1 MSLKSLK
8 NQTLRNKSTIN
19 SVNLTGGAS
28 TGPVITSIVVTDS
41 NYNNLDDTALLPAGG
56 YAKLIGSGFAS
67 GCSAYFNGTS
77 VTTTFVSATEVRVV
91 IPATSVG
98 TYNVMLFNPSTAGAI
113 YLNLGIS
120 SAPTFTTTAGSLGT
134 SYETTAVSTSIAA
147 TGDTPITYALYSG
160 SLPTGVTL
168 ASNGTLSGTSPVEAS
183 STTYSFIVQA
193 TDAQLQDT
201 TRSFSLTISTDVVT
215 WSTPAADFA
224 YTLIGNEAM
233 ANVSLLATSAAGYGV
248 TYAANTLPTGVSL
261 SGNTVF
267 GTPTTEQ
274 TIYTALTATANT
286 TGRTATRY
294 VSWSVVLGDAFWKYN
309 TLLIPGASTTFV
321 DDASTN
327 NFAVTINGDTRPNN
341 FSPYTAGYYSNFF
354 DGSGDWLTFPNNAGY
369 EFGSGA
375 FTVELWAYITG
386 SSGTVANYSNGQ
398 SSNSNFAWELYQ
410 VSTTVMQFSVFE
422 GATQYISSS
431 SAFKT
436 NSWNHIACVRSGNTL
451 TTYVNGVAGGT
462 TANITGV
469 SISVPASSTLKLCS
483 YGNGSS
489 YLTGYIS
496 NFRVVK
502 GTAVYT
508 AAFTPSTTP
517 LTAISNTSLLTC
529 QSNRFID
536 NSTNNFTITVTGN
549 TLISSFDPFVP
560 NTSYSTYGSG
570 YFDGTGDY
578 LSIPSNAALQLPTG
592 DFTIEAWIYLT
603 GALGSYYFIFTQT
616 GSTNAT
622 SNWDFTVNGNASG
635 QLRFEAFSGGTQII
649 NLIGTSSVPVNA
661 WTHVAVTRSG
671 STYTIWMNGISQG
684 TASSASTVNTN
695 ALTTYIG
702 QNFNNTYYFPGYIT
716 DARLVKGTAV
726 YTTTFT
732 PPSAPLTAI
741 ANTSL
746 LTLQNNQPVNNN
758 IFLDNSTNNS
768 LITRSGNTTQGT
780 FSPYGDN
787 WSNYFTGASTSY
799 IQTPAGSTTAILGT
813 AGGGITPTATFTIEC
828 WIYQIQRQTALTTP
842 VLIGDQGVN
851 GSLYWTFGPD
861 SSGKLAFYH
870 YTGSQVLATGN
881 DTIPLNTWTHIA
893 MSINSGAIKLF
904 VNGTLQTIT
913 GATTTGTQSGTF
925 GYLLTGGFYNFTST
939 HAYIGNLSNLRIVKS
954 ALYST
959 TFTPSTTPLTPI
971 TNTGLLMC
979 QSSRFIDN
987 SPNAFALT
995 TGSTLSVQRFSP
1007 FNPLS
1012 VTPTSYSGYFDGSGD
1027 YLSVP
1032 TTSGN
1037 LNQTGDFTYEMW
1049 IYWKSMPTTGYQ
1061 NIAGQGEA
1069 GQSSY
1074 GLLAGNAASNTWS
1087 APYVFKLNVA
1097 NSGDVLN
1104 GNTAL
1109 VAGQWYHLAHT
1120 RTSGVNRL
1128 FVDGVVQTNTYTD
1141 NTSRTFAGNPYLIG
1155 NNSNGYISNFRFIQ
1169 GTSLYTTTF
1178 TPPTSP
1184 LTAVSGTQLLT
1195 LQSPTFIDNSTNN
1208 LTITA
1213 VGNSQPTIQN
1223 SFGFTSALTNGYTPS
1238 TIGGSGYFDGTGDY
1252 LTVPYSSSFSIPSN
1266 TAFTFECWV
1275 YTTINNIFTVANRN
1289 WNYGGTGPTWA
1300 FYLNNG
1306 TTPGWGIAGTGYSTY
1321 NMLNSSSVSGK
1332 LGAWNHYVWTR
1343 DSSNVCSMYV
1353 NGINGG
1359 VSRTD
1364 GQAMTSGSGN
1374 VFIGVSSNLA
1384 SPYANGNISN
1394 MRFVL
1399 GTAVYTS
1406 NFVPPASPLQ
1416 AITNTSL
1423 LTNMTSAGIY
1433 DAAMMTNMET
1443 LGDAKLST
1451 AVSKFGGSSM
1461 SFDGTGDYLTAPF
1474 NPTFNLGTGN
1484 FTIEFWVNTS
1494 STVAYATALRLGDTW
1509 TTGSWAL
1516 YLNDSGGSGYPSWWN
1531 QTGSYTLSTSGALI
1545 NDGSWHHI
1553 ALVRNG
1559 ATMTMYIDG
1568 TSRGTLSIGTNT
1580 VGDTTTKL
1588 WIGRDSSNVREWVG
1602 YMDDLRITKG
1612 YARYTS
1618 NFTPP
1623 TSAFQ
1628 IK

>member
-67 GCSAYFNGTS
+67 GCSAYFNGSS

-147 TGDTPITYALYSG
+147 TGDAPITYALYSG

-224 YTLIGNEAM
+224 YTLVGNEAM

-327 NFAVTINGDTRPNN
+327 NFAVTINGDTRPNS

-469 SISVPASSTLKLCS
+469 SISAPAAATLKLCS

-517 LTAISNTSLLTC
+517 LTAITNTSLLTC

-560 NTSYSTYGSG
+560 NSSYSTYGSG

-578 LSIPSNAALQLPTG
+578 LSVPSNAAFDLG
-592 DFTIEAWIYLT
+592 ASDFTIECWFNPQGFAAAYGLISRYNYEFV
-603 GALGSYYFIFTQT
+603 GSGWFLRVVNSTTIRFAYGNDVINNVSVSL
-616 GSTNAT
+616 STNIWYHLALSRSGT
-622 SNWDFTVNGNASG
+622 TAKMFLNGIQVGSFTVNN
-635 QLRFEAFSGGTQII
+635 FSDATTALQIGRT
-649 NLIGTSSVPVNA
+649 NTLTDDMY
-661 WTHVAVTRSG
+661 
-671 STYTIWMNGISQG
+671 TYM
-684 TASSASTVNTN
+684 
-695 ALTTYIG
+695 
-702 QNFNNTYYFPGYIT
+702 T
-716 DARLVKGTAV
+716 DVRVVKGTAV
-726 YTTTFT
+726 YTTAFT
-732 PPSAPLTAI
+732 PPVTPLTAI

-758 IFLDNSTNNS
+758 TFLDNSTNNF
-768 LITRSGNTTQGT
+768 LVTRAGNATQGT
-780 FSPYGDN
+780 FSPYGGN
-787 WSNYFTGASTSY
+787 WSNFFN
-799 IQTPAGSTTAILGT
+799 GSTDYLSVSNNAALMLG
-813 AGGGITPTATFTIEC
+813 AGNFTIEC
-828 WIYQIQRQTALTTP
+828 WFYITGNSASNPSSERSGQLITKFQNTSNYYTLYVLGNSSTTGNALRLEIVVGGSLTTIQYTGTIAQNQWQHFA
-842 VLIGDQGVN
+842 VVRN
-851 GSLYWTFGPD
+851 GSGSNNIVLYLNG
-861 SSGKLAFYH
+861 SS
-870 YTGSQVLATGN
+870 VATG
-881 DTIPLNTWTHIA
+881 TNTATD
-893 MSINSGAIKLF
+893 SN
-904 VNGTLQTIT
+904 T
-913 GATTTGTQSGTF
+913 GPV
-925 GYLLTGGFYNFTST
+925 
-939 HAYIGNLSNLRIVKS
+939 YIGYYGYPSYPNYFNGYISNARIVKGT
-954 ALYST
+954 AVYT
-959 TFTPSTTPLTPI
+959 GNFTPSTTPLTPI
-971 TNTGLLMC
+971 ANTSLLTC
-979 QSSRFIDN
+979 ADSRFIDD
-987 SPNAFALT
+987 SLNAFALT
-995 TGSTLSVQRFSP
+995 TTGTPSIQRFSP
-1007 FNPLS
+1007 FNPSS
-1012 VTPTSYSGYFDGSGD
+1012 VTPTSYSGYFDG
-1027 YLSVP
+1027 
-1032 TTSGN
+1032 T
-1037 LNQTGDFTYEMW
+1037 
-1049 IYWKSMPTTGYQ
+1049 
-1061 NIAGQGEA
+1061 
-1069 GQSSY
+1069 
-1074 GLLAGNAASNTWS
+1074 
-1087 APYVFKLNVA
+1087 
-1097 NSGDVLN
+1097 GDVLTPPAN
-1104 GNTAL
+1104 NVFAFGTGSFCIEAWIFNNELKNYSCLVTTRPNNSSYADAYHIGWDSVGGVSLYVNTTSTTGAPGGTITT
-1109 VAGQWYHLAHT
+1109 GQWQHFVCCRDSSNRTAIFVNGT
-1120 RTSGVNRL
+1120 RVGSDTVTSNFTRNLLG
-1128 FVDGVVQTNTYTD
+1128 
-1141 NTSRTFAGNPYLIG
+1141 IG
-1155 NNSNGYISNFRFIQ
+1155 DFPTTPAEGINGYISNLRLVKGNSVYDPTQ
-1169 GTSLYTTTF
+1169 TTITV
-1178 TPPTSP
+1178 PTSP
-1184 LTAVSGTQLLT
+1184 LTTTSQGVTASTVSILT
-1195 LQSPTFIDNSTNN
+1195 CQSTTFIDNSTNN
-1208 LTITA
+1208 FTITA
-1213 VGNSQPTIQN
+1213 VGNTQPTQQN
-1223 SFGFTSALTNGYTPS
+1223 PFGFTSATTNGYTVS

-1252 LTVPYSSSFSIPSN
+1252 LTAPSDAAYQFGTGDFTIEYWIYQTASGSYRTVLDTRSSGTASPWACLINSSNQPYILITADLTSSI
-1266 TAFTFECWV
+1266 AI
-1275 YTTINNIFTVANRN
+1275 TIN
-1289 WNYGGTGPTWA
+1289 
-1300 FYLNNG
+1300 
-1306 TTPGWGIAGTGYSTY
+1306 
-1321 NMLNSSSVSGK
+1321 
-1332 LGAWNHYVWTR
+1332 AWNHV
-1343 DSSNVCSMYV
+1343 VCAYNGAGQVKFYV
-1353 NGINGG
+1353 NGSLVGTSTASWTDAGGTTGTYIGAYSGVAYFFNGTIDEAG
-1359 VSRTD
+1359 AWTRALTATEVTELYN
-1364 GQAMTSGSGN
+1364 SGN
-1374 VFIGVSSNLA
+1374 GKQ
-1384 SPYANGNISN
+1384 Y
-1394 MRFVL
+1394 
-1399 GTAVYTS
+1399 
-1406 NFVPPASPLQ
+1406 PL
-1416 AITNTSL
+1416 
-1423 LTNMTSAGIY
+1423 
-1433 DAAMMTNMET
+1433 
-1443 LGDAKLST
+1443 
-1451 AVSKFGGSSM
+1451 
-1461 SFDGTGDYLTAPF
+1461 
-1474 NPTFNLGTGN
+1474 
-1484 FTIEFWVNTS
+1484 
-1494 STVAYATALRLGDTW
+1494 
-1509 TTGSWAL
+1509 
-1516 YLNDSGGSGYPSWWN
+1516 
-1531 QTGSYTLSTSGALI
+1531 
-1545 NDGSWHHI
+1545 
-1553 ALVRNG
+1553 
-1559 ATMTMYIDG
+1559 
-1568 TSRGTLSIGTNT
+1568 
-1580 VGDTTTKL
+1580 
-1588 WIGRDSSNVREWVG
+1588 
-1602 YMDDLRITKG
+1602 
-1612 YARYTS
+1612 
-1618 NFTPP
+1618 
-1623 TSAFQ
+1623 
-1628 IK
+1628 

>member
-147 TGDTPITYALYSG
+147 TGDDPITYALYSG

-224 YTLIGNEAM
+224 YTLVGNEAM
-233 ANVSLLATSAAGYGV
+233 ANVNLLATSAAGYGV

-327 NFAVTINGDTRPNN
+327 NFGVSIFGDTKPNSFN
-341 FSPYTAGYYSNFF
+341 PYTPGYYSNFF
-354 DGSGDWLTFPNNAGY
+354 DGSGDWLTFSNNAGY

-469 SISVPASSTLKLCS
+469 SISAPAGATLKLCS

-508 AAFTPSTTP
+508 TTFTPSTTP
-517 LTAISNTSLLTC
+517 LTAITNTSLLTC

-536 NSTNNFTITVTGN
+536 NSTNALTVTVTGN

-560 NTSYSTYGSG
+560 NSSYSSYGSG

-578 LSIPSNAALQLPTG
+578 LSVPANSVFEMGSG
-592 DFTIEAWIYLT
+592 DFTYEWWMNPSSAPAQAGIWIQSPNSGTFGPLWITYQSGTLNLYAT
-603 GALGSYYFIFTQT
+603 
-616 GSTNAT
+616 T
-622 SNWDFTVNGNASG
+622 SNGSWNIGNSLTISG
-635 QLRFEAFSGGTQII
+635 TIPLNT
-649 NLIGTSSVPVNA
+649 

-671 STYTIWMNGISQG
+671 GVWRSFINGVQFWTI
-684 TASSASTVNTN
+684 TN
-695 ALTTYIG
+695 AGSLYASNSISTIG
-702 QNFNNTYYFPGYIT
+702 GYTDSLYFTGYISNFRT
-716 DARLVKGTAV
+716 VKGTAV
-726 YTTTFT
+726 YTSNFT
-732 PPSAPLTAI
+732 PSTTPLTAI

-746 LTLQNNQPVNNN
+746 LTLQNNQSVNNN
-758 IFLDNSTNNS
+758 VFLDNSTNNF
-768 LITRSGNTTQGT
+768 LVTRAGNTTQGT
-780 FSPYGDN
+780 FSPYGGN
-787 WSNYFTGASTSY
+787 WSNYFDGTGDYLGA
-799 IQTPAGSTTAILGT
+799 PAGTAIMGT
-813 AGGGITPTATFTIEC
+813 SDFTIELWVYHTAGNAWAGYYYQGEGGPGGGINFRKNDSN
-828 WIYQIQRQTALTTP
+828 QL
-842 VLIGDQGVN
+842 
-851 GSLYWTFGPD
+851 SLSHD
-861 SSGKLAFYH
+861 A
-870 YTGSQVLATGN
+870 VV
-881 DTIPLNTWTHIA
+881 D
-893 MSINSGAIKLF
+893 
-904 VNGTLQTIT
+904 V
-913 GATTTGTQSGTF
+913 
-925 GYLLTGGFYNFTST
+925 FTST
-939 HAYIGNLSNLRIVKS
+939 ATVPINQWVHIACSRSSGTIRFFINGTVVGTVSYATSFTGSAGGQTIGSITSGSYLLAGYISNFRVVKGTGVYT
-954 ALYST
+954 AA
-959 TFTPSTTPLTPI
+959 FTPPTTPLTAI
-971 TNTGLLMC
+971 TGTEILTC
-979 QSSRFIDN
+979 QSNRLVDN
-987 SPNAFALT
+987 SIKNT
-995 TGSTLSVQRFSP
+995 TITKAGDVSVQRFSP
-1007 FNPLS
+1007 FNPSS
-1012 VTPTSYSGYFDGSGD
+1012 VTPTSYSGYFGAANGNDLYLSSQASGSGGVT
-1027 YLSVP
+1027 LSGNYTIEMWLYPTAASGSGYSMLVATNTNGGFFQFYYNSAGNIGYYTPAFGQP
-1032 TTSGN
+1032 TTS
-1037 LNQTGDFTYEMW
+1037 
-1049 IYWKSMPTTGYQ
+1049 
-1061 NIAGQGEA
+1061 
-1069 GQSSY
+1069 
-1074 GLLAGNAASNTWS
+1074 S
-1087 APYVFKLNVA
+1087 APLTFNA
-1097 NSGDVLN
+1097 WQHI
-1104 GNTAL
+1104 AL
-1109 VAGQWYHLAHT
+1109 VRSSNSVKVYVN
-1120 RTSGVNRL
+1120 GVEKAFSSTITDSSTIYANYIGGL
-1128 FVDGVVQTNTYTD
+1128 GTVYNT
-1141 NTSRTFAGNPYLIG
+1141 F
-1155 NNSNGYISNFRFIQ
+1155 GYISNLRI
-1169 GTSLYTTTF
+1169 TNTAVYTTTF
-1178 TPPTSP
+1178 TPSTSP
-1184 LTAVSGTQLLT
+1184 LTAISGTQLLT
-1195 LQSPTFIDNSTNN
+1195 LQSDKFIDNSTNN
-1208 LTITA
+1208 YTIN
-1213 VGNSQPTIQN
+1213 VDGSPRPTQQN
-1223 SFGFTSALTNGYTPS
+1223 PFGVTSTLTNGYTPS

-1252 LTVPYSSSFSIPSN
+1252 LTVPSS
-1266 TAFTFECWV
+1266 T
-1275 YTTINNIFTVANRN
+1275 
-1289 WNYGGTGPTWA
+1289 A
-1300 FYLNNG
+1300 FYL
-1306 TTPGWGIAGTGYSTY
+1306 ATGDFTIEAWIYKRT
-1321 NMLNSSSVSGK
+1321 SGK
-1332 LGAWNHYVWTR
+1332 Q
-1343 DSSNVCSMYV
+1343 
-1353 NGINGG
+1353 II
-1359 VSRTD
+1359 VSQTQNT
-1364 GQAMTSGSGN
+1364 G
-1374 VFIGVSSNLA
+1374 
-1384 SPYANGNISN
+1384 SPYAGWSVYVDNSSLLVFEGTNGALIGSPTVTVPLNTWTHVAIVKSSSTVTLYQNGVSVNSGGAPSISN
-1394 MRFVL
+1394 FNTVL
-1399 GTAVYTS
+1399 SIGNYSSYVSGADWNGYISDLRIVKGTAIYSS
-1406 NFVPPASPLQ
+1406 NFVPPTAPILSVQ
-1416 AITNTSL
+1416 NTSI

-1433 DAAMMTNMET
+1433 DATMMNNMET
-1443 LGDAKLST
+1443 VADAKIST
-1451 AVSKFGGSSM
+1451 AISKFGGSSM
-1461 SFDGTGDYLTAPF
+1461 SFDGTGDYLTSNVATTDLYAF
-1474 NPTFNLGTGN
+1474 GSGD
-1484 FTIEFWVNTS
+1484 FTIEMW
-1494 STVAYATALRLGDTW
+1494 
-1509 TTGSWAL
+1509 L
-1516 YLNDSGGSGYPSWWN
+1516 YLNSVSGTQVFYDQRPLAGGVYPTLYMSGSTLYYYTN
-1531 QTGSYTLSTSGALI
+1531 AANRITGSTLSTSQ
-1545 NDGSWHHI
+1545 WYHI
-1553 ALVRNG
+1553 AVSRSGTSTKLFVNG
-1559 ATMTMYIDG
+1559 TQSGSTYTDTNVYLNAALRPFIGGDG
-1568 TSRGTLSIGTNT
+1568 TNLGTN
-1580 VGDTTTKL
+1580 GL
-1588 WIGRDSSNVREWVG
+1588 NG
-1602 YMDDLRITKG
+1602 YIDDLRVTKG
-1612 YARYTS
+1612 YARYTA
-1618 NFTPP
+1618 NFTAP